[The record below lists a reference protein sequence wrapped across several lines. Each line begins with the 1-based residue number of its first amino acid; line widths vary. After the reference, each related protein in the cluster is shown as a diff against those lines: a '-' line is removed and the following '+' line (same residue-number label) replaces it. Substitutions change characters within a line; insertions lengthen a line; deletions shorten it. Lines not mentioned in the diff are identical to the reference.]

1 MLRGLFRGLLLN
13 AVARAFVPEGNT
25 CEKEFSDR
33 AALSLRKRDKIG
45 NLKKL
50 YVHAVPV
57 DDYSVIYSATRKCG
71 AGSIDSNIIMSM
83 KKHYPWLWF
92 DADGT
97 LFDYNRAEAAALRN
111 TFHSLTLPFED
122 AYLDVYRGINHGLWQ
137 ALERQ
142 EITQAF
148 LRYRRFELL
157 MEAIHVNGSPEQMSS
172 AYVEQLS
179 ICSELI
185 DGAYEVLQALHRKS
199 QIAVVTNGLQSVQR
213 GRLAHSTIRGFI
225 SELIISEEIGAAK
238 PGRVFFDAAF
248 ARCGHPLKSDVLI
261 IGDSLTSDIQGGVD
275 YGIDTCWYNPAGETQ
290 PEGLEITY
298 EIQHLRELLERID
311 LE

>member
-1 MLRGLFRGLLLN
+1 
-13 AVARAFVPEGNT
+13 
-25 CEKEFSDR
+25 
-33 AALSLRKRDKIG
+33 
-45 NLKKL
+45 
-50 YVHAVPV
+50 
-57 DDYSVIYSATRKCG
+57 
-71 AGSIDSNIIMSM
+71 M

-97 LFDYNRAEAAALRN
+97 LFDYNRAEAAALKN

-122 AYLDVYRGINHGLWQ
+122 TYLDVYRKINHGLWQ

-142 EITQAF
+142 EITQAV

-157 MEAIHVNGSPEQMSS
+157 MEAIQVSGSPEQMSS

-185 DGAYEVLQALHRKS
+185 DGAYEVLQTLHRKS
-199 QIAVVTNGLQSVQR
+199 QIAIVTNGLQSVQR

-225 SELIISEEIGAAK
+225 NELIISEEIGAAK
-238 PGRVFFDAAF
+238 PGRAFFDAAF

-275 YGIDTCWYNPAGETQ
+275 YGIDTCWYNPVRETQ

-298 EIQHLRELLERID
+298 EIQHLRELLERND
-311 LE
+311 LG